1 MGAWKRFMQE
11 EDGMGVVEVILIIVV
26 LVAMVLI
33 SKNRFLHWSRQ
44 SGQPLTRMRRKYIRR
59 KQRQEENMNNKGR
72 IVVFISMITAVMLV
86 LITLVIQVV
95 ILSAA
100 KSKNVIATRLSMSD
114 IKACYNSYI
123 FEHYHILLFDKT
135 AGGKGEGY
143 LEEWLEQAYAEK
155 LGTEYTDVRASITD
169 MTMLTDQSYASLKKQ
184 MQEYMAY
191 AAAEKGVQMGVDQMK
206 EKTGG
211 QDGTL
216 PEEVKEDM
224 ETAEVKTDGMDVADV
239 DDTSDAGVVGS
250 ENMDEENPTIQPD
263 VDDPRDYTKK
273 LSSSIILNLVLP
285 EDKTVSD
292 ATISLVD
299 APSLR
304 LIGFFSDYKEVDR
317 DFDSMVPLLE
327 GLTALGSWQDSLTD
341 TGIQLAYIGQ
351 VFNSYREE
359 KNDTAVLAYEQEYL
373 IAGKSSD
380 YENLKSVAHR
390 MIGIRYP
397 INYIGLIRQPDKMQ
411 TLTELATSIAG
422 AAPYLIPALKY
433 FLAGCWAYIESIA
446 DVRILFDGKKAPFM
460 KNADNWITDIEHISE
475 SLSKETEDA
484 ENGLDYQAYLSI
496 LQAMNIDGATA
507 RMLDLM
513 QINTMQEEK
522 KFRILHAAVG
532 LEADFESTFGGHRF
546 QYHQSAAY

>member
-1 MGAWKRFMQE
+1 M
-11 EDGMGVVEVILIIVV
+11 
-26 LVAMVLI
+26 
-33 SKNRFLHWSRQ
+33 
-44 SGQPLTRMRRKYIRR
+44 
-59 KQRQEENMNNKGR
+59 
-72 IVVFISMITAVMLV
+72 
-86 LITLVIQVV
+86 
-95 ILSAA
+95 
-100 KSKNVIATRLSMSD
+100 
-114 IKACYNSYI
+114 
-123 FEHYHILLFDKT
+123 
-135 AGGKGEGY
+135 
-143 LEEWLEQAYAEK
+143 
-155 LGTEYTDVRASITD
+155 
-169 MTMLTDQSYASLKKQ
+169 
-184 MQEYMAY
+184 
-191 AAAEKGVQMGVDQMK
+191 
-206 EKTGG
+206 
-211 QDGTL
+211 

-224 ETAEVKTDGMDVADV
+224 EKAEVKTDGMDVADV
-239 DDTSDAGVVGS
+239 DDTSDAGALGS
-250 ENMDEENPTIQPD
+250 ENMDAENPTIQPE

-273 LSSSIILNLVLP
+273 LSGSIILNLVLP
-285 EDKTVSD
+285 GDKTVSD

-522 KFRILHAAVG
+522 EFRILHAAVG

>member
-1 MGAWKRFMQE
+1 
-11 EDGMGVVEVILIIVV
+11 
-26 LVAMVLI
+26 
-33 SKNRFLHWSRQ
+33 
-44 SGQPLTRMRRKYIRR
+44 
-59 KQRQEENMNNKGR
+59 
-72 IVVFISMITAVMLV
+72 
-86 LITLVIQVV
+86 
-95 ILSAA
+95 
-100 KSKNVIATRLSMSD
+100 
-114 IKACYNSYI
+114 
-123 FEHYHILLFDKT
+123 
-135 AGGKGEGY
+135 
-143 LEEWLEQAYAEK
+143 
-155 LGTEYTDVRASITD
+155 
-169 MTMLTDQSYASLKKQ
+169 
-184 MQEYMAY
+184 
-191 AAAEKGVQMGVDQMK
+191 MGVDQMK

-239 DDTSDAGVVGS
+239 DDTSDAGALGS
-250 ENMDEENPTIQPD
+250 ENMDAENPTIQPE

-285 EDKTVSD
+285 GDKTVSD

-341 TGIQLAYIGQ
+341 TGLQLAYIGQ

-522 KFRILHAAVG
+522 EFRILHAAVG
-532 LEADFESTFGGHRF
+532 LEADFESTFGGQRF
-546 QYHQSAAY
+546 QYHQSVAY

>member
-1 MGAWKRFMQE
+1 M
-11 EDGMGVVEVILIIVV
+11 
-26 LVAMVLI
+26 
-33 SKNRFLHWSRQ
+33 
-44 SGQPLTRMRRKYIRR
+44 
-59 KQRQEENMNNKGR
+59 
-72 IVVFISMITAVMLV
+72 
-86 LITLVIQVV
+86 
-95 ILSAA
+95 
-100 KSKNVIATRLSMSD
+100 
-114 IKACYNSYI
+114 
-123 FEHYHILLFDKT
+123 
-135 AGGKGEGY
+135 
-143 LEEWLEQAYAEK
+143 
-155 LGTEYTDVRASITD
+155 
-169 MTMLTDQSYASLKKQ
+169 
-184 MQEYMAY
+184 
-191 AAAEKGVQMGVDQMK
+191 
-206 EKTGG
+206 
-211 QDGTL
+211 
-216 PEEVKEDM
+216 
-224 ETAEVKTDGMDVADV
+224 
-239 DDTSDAGVVGS
+239 
-250 ENMDEENPTIQPD
+250 
-263 VDDPRDYTKK
+263 
-273 LSSSIILNLVLP
+273 
-285 EDKTVSD
+285 
-292 ATISLVD
+292 
-299 APSLR
+299 
-304 LIGFFSDYKEVDR
+304 
-317 DFDSMVPLLE
+317 
-327 GLTALGSWQDSLTD
+327 TALGSWQDSLTD
-341 TGIQLAYIGQ
+341 TGLQLAYIGQ

-522 KFRILHAAVG
+522 EFRILHAAVG
-532 LEADFESTFGGHRF
+532 LEADFESTFGGQRF

>member
-1 MGAWKRFMQE
+1 M
-11 EDGMGVVEVILIIVV
+11 
-26 LVAMVLI
+26 
-33 SKNRFLHWSRQ
+33 
-44 SGQPLTRMRRKYIRR
+44 
-59 KQRQEENMNNKGR
+59 
-72 IVVFISMITAVMLV
+72 
-86 LITLVIQVV
+86 
-95 ILSAA
+95 
-100 KSKNVIATRLSMSD
+100 
-114 IKACYNSYI
+114 
-123 FEHYHILLFDKT
+123 
-135 AGGKGEGY
+135 
-143 LEEWLEQAYAEK
+143 
-155 LGTEYTDVRASITD
+155 
-169 MTMLTDQSYASLKKQ
+169 
-184 MQEYMAY
+184 
-191 AAAEKGVQMGVDQMK
+191 
-206 EKTGG
+206 
-211 QDGTL
+211 

-239 DDTSDAGVVGS
+239 DDTSDAGALGS
-250 ENMDEENPTIQPD
+250 ENMDAENPTIQPE

-285 EDKTVSD
+285 GDKTVSD

-341 TGIQLAYIGQ
+341 TGLQLAYIGQ

-522 KFRILHAAVG
+522 EFRILHAAVG
-532 LEADFESTFGGHRF
+532 LEADFESTFGGQRF
-546 QYHQSAAY
+546 QYHQSVAY

>member
-1 MGAWKRFMQE
+1 MIGKIKKGRSFGGCIRYVTQKDNAKIIASEGVLLGTAEEMARSFRWQCLLNPDVTKPVGHIALSFKPEDAPRLTDAFMASLAEEYLELMGIRNTQF
-11 EDGMGVVEVILIIVV
+11 IVV
-26 LVAMVLI
+26 RHHGTGNPHCHIVFNRVDFDGKVI
-33 SKNRFLHWSRQ
+33 SDSNDFRRNERVTKMLKEKYS
-44 SGQPLTRMRRKYIRR
+44 LTYSEG
-59 KQRQEENMNNKGR
+59 KQ
-72 IVVFISMITAVMLV
+72 AV
-86 LITLVIQVV
+86 
-95 ILSAA
+95 
-100 KSKNVIATRLSMSD
+100 
-114 IKACYNSYI
+114 
-123 FEHYHILLFDKT
+123 KT
-135 AGGKGEGY
+135 
-143 LEEWLEQAYAEK
+143 EK
-155 LGTEYTDVRASITD
+155 LHASERVKYEIYRAIKEALRNADTWKEFQNR
-169 MTMLTDQSYASLKKQ
+169 LLK
-184 MQEYMAY
+184 
-191 AAAEKGVQMGVDQMK
+191 MGVDQMK

-224 ETAEVKTDGMDVADV
+224 ETAEVKTDGMDVADA
-239 DDTSDAGVVGS
+239 SDAGALGS
-250 ENMDEENPTIQPD
+250 ENMDAENPTIQPE

-285 EDKTVSD
+285 GDKTVSD

-341 TGIQLAYIGQ
+341 TGLQLAYIGQ

-522 KFRILHAAVG
+522 EFRILHAAVG
-532 LEADFESTFGGHRF
+532 LEADFESTFGGQRF
-546 QYHQSAAY
+546 QYHQSVAY

>member
-1 MGAWKRFMQE
+1 M
-11 EDGMGVVEVILIIVV
+11 
-26 LVAMVLI
+26 
-33 SKNRFLHWSRQ
+33 
-44 SGQPLTRMRRKYIRR
+44 
-59 KQRQEENMNNKGR
+59 
-72 IVVFISMITAVMLV
+72 
-86 LITLVIQVV
+86 
-95 ILSAA
+95 
-100 KSKNVIATRLSMSD
+100 
-114 IKACYNSYI
+114 
-123 FEHYHILLFDKT
+123 
-135 AGGKGEGY
+135 
-143 LEEWLEQAYAEK
+143 
-155 LGTEYTDVRASITD
+155 
-169 MTMLTDQSYASLKKQ
+169 
-184 MQEYMAY
+184 
-191 AAAEKGVQMGVDQMK
+191 
-206 EKTGG
+206 
-211 QDGTL
+211 
-216 PEEVKEDM
+216 
-224 ETAEVKTDGMDVADV
+224 DV

-250 ENMDEENPTIQPD
+250 ENMDEENPTVQPE

-273 LSSSIILNLVLP
+273 LSGSIILNLVLP
-285 EDKTVSD
+285 GDKTVSD

-341 TGIQLAYIGQ
+341 MGLQLAYIGQ

-522 KFRILHAAVG
+522 EFRILHAAVG
-532 LEADFESTFGGHRF
+532 LEADFESTFGGQRF
-546 QYHQSAAY
+546 QYHQSVAY